1 MERSYKI
8 LPKAKL
14 DLEGIFQYVSL
25 ELVNPESASQLIDKF
40 EAKFKDICVFPKAN
54 PLLINANLDSDHL
67 RKSMVDNFIIV
78 YLYDESKE
86 IIDIVRVIY
95 AKRDYMKDI
104 WSVAF

>member
-25 ELVNPESASQLIDKF
+25 ELVNPESALQLIDKF
-40 EAKFKDICVFPKAN
+40 EAKFNDICVFPKAN